1 MRGPKLLTTHT
12 LTTHPLTTVPSQS
25 TLLTPPPTTL
35 PLHLTLPLFTKT
47 GTSMRGPKL
56 RIAKLN
62 FLKAGEQL
70 RLPDNSGRVGAL
82 GEVVLSVL
90 AENGGRVLRIW
101 RSQGTGV
108 DPRNDFYATNT
119 TNNTSNNHGHGVGV
133 GAGVDVLGRWPPS
146 VFS

>member
-1 MRGPKLLTTHT
+1 
-12 LTTHPLTTVPSQS
+12 
-25 TLLTPPPTTL
+25 
-35 PLHLTLPLFTKT
+35 
-47 GTSMRGPKL
+47 MRGPKL

-101 RSQGTGV
+101 RSQGSGV
-108 DPRNDFYATNT
+108 DPKNDFYATSS
-119 TNNTSNNHGHGVGV
+119 TSNNHVHGGVGV
-133 GAGVDVLGRWPPS
+133 GVDVLGR
-146 VFS
+146 